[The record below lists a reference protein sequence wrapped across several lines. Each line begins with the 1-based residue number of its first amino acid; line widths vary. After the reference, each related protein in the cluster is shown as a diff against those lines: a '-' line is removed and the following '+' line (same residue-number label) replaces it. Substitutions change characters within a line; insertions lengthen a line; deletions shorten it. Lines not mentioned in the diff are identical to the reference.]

1 MNFKIINN
9 DATLIESRDIRTM
22 LKLGSE
28 MAFKNDNSYK
38 VQSKK
43 LDVFEIKVGNP
54 FVTSSGNDAMLYRNV
69 NVLFNLDKKNID

>member
-9 DATLIESRDIRTM
+9 DATLIESRDIKKM
-22 LKLGSE
+22 LRIGDE
-28 MAFKNDNSYK
+28 MAFKNQNSYK

-54 FVTSSGNDAMLYRNV
+54 YPGKDKAMLYRNV
-69 NVLFNLDKKNID
+69 NVLFNLDKKIID